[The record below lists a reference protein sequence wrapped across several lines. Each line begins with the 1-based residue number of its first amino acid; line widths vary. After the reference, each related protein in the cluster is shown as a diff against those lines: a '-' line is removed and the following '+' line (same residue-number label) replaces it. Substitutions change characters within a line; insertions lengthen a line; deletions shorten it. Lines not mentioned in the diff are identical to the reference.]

1 MDMESLSRG
10 SKIKDRCMMYRY
22 LISLSLSLSLSHYL
36 IIGEEEEKREK
47 IKKMT
52 F

>member
-22 LISLSLSLSLSHYL
+22 LISLSLSLSLSLSHYL
-36 IIGEEEEKREK
+36 IIGEEEREK
-47 IKKMT
+47 IKKMM

>member
-22 LISLSLSLSLSHYL
+22 LISLSLLNYRRRRR
-36 IIGEEEEKREK
+36 KREK
-47 IKKMT
+47 IKKMM

>member
-22 LISLSLSLSLSHYL
+22 LISLSHYL
-36 IIGEEEEKREK
+36 IIGEEEEREK
-47 IKKMT
+47 IKKMM

>member
-22 LISLSLSLSLSHYL
+22 LISLSLSHYL
-36 IIGEEEEKREK
+36 IIGEEERERRLRR
-47 IKKMT
+47 
-52 F
+52 

>member
-22 LISLSLSLSLSHYL
+22 LISLSLSHYL
-36 IIGEEEEKREK
+36 IIGEEEEREK
-47 IKKMT
+47 IKKMM

>member
-22 LISLSLSLSLSHYL
+22 LISLSLSHYL
-36 IIGEEEEKREK
+36 IIEEEEEREK
-47 IKKMT
+47 IKKMM

>member
-22 LISLSLSLSLSHYL
+22 LISLSHYL
-36 IIGEEEEKREK
+36 IIGEEEEEREQ
-47 IKKMT
+47 IKKMM

>member
-22 LISLSLSLSLSHYL
+22 LISLSLSLSHYL
-36 IIGEEEEKREK
+36 IIGEEEEEREQ
-47 IKKMT
+47 IKKMM

>member
-36 IIGEEEEKREK
+36 IIGEEEEREK
-47 IKKMT
+47 IKKMM

>member
-22 LISLSLSLSLSHYL
+22 LISLSLSLSHYL
-36 IIGEEEEKREK
+36 IIGEEEEREK
-47 IKKMT
+47 IKKMM